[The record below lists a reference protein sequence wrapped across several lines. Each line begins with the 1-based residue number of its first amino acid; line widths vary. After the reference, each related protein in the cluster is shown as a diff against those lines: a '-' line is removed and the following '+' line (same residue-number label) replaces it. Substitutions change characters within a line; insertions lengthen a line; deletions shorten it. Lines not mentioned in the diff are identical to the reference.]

1 MTLYKHY
8 AAQYTDLL
16 RALLDPSAF
25 RDVNERTGV
34 GISFAPQGW
43 TLTTNVGRGLPLVD
57 IRRTHPRTAAAEVEW
72 FVSGEKSLS
81 RLHAHKIHVWDAFA
95 RLMKGV
101 PVPELVVDTAYGY
114 RWRRHFGRD
123 QLREAVNT
131 LAEEPTSRRVVVAA
145 WDPGADG
152 MRAEQL
158 ATPCPFGFSLSTSRT
173 PGGYEIR
180 RRRARVTT
188 TLHPGNNP
196 VGTDPERPPA
206 LELASP
212 ERRMLNS
219 SLWIRSSDVFVGLP
233 YDVMGHAML
242 MGLLA
247 AELDMRPG
255 WLNVSLA
262 HPHLYDVH
270 RDMAAEGLEHVALRG
285 TTTPRVVVPH
295 LTLSEVEETPG
306 VLVVWYEKAQSMTEW
321 PAFNPRPEVVNCLR
335 RRGV

>member
-1 MTLYKHY
+1 MMTLYKHY

-16 RALLDPSAF
+16 RALLNPSAF
-25 RDVNERTGV
+25 REVNERTGV

-43 TLTTNVGRGLPLVD
+43 TLTTNVGRGLPLVN

-72 FVSGEKSLS
+72 FVSGEKSLG
-81 RLHAHKIHVWDAFA
+81 RLHAHKVHMWDAFA
-95 RLMKGV
+95 KLDVIPERVWGLPVQDFIKGKRKV
-101 PVPELVVDTAYGY
+101 LVVDTAYGY

-131 LAEEPTSRRVVVAA
+131 LAEEPTSRRVVVTA
-145 WDPGADG
+145 WDPGVDG
-152 MRAEQL
+152 MRAKQL
-158 ATPCPFGFSLSTSRT
+158 ATPCPFGFSLSISRS
-173 PGGYEIR
+173 
-180 RRRARVTT
+180 
-188 TLHPGNNP
+188 
-196 VGTDPERPPA
+196 ERN
-206 LELASP
+206 S
-212 ERRMLNS
+212 MLNS

-233 YDVMGHAML
+233 YDVMGHAIL

-285 TTTPRVVVPH
+285 MTTPRVVVPH

-306 VLVVWYEKAQSMTEW
+306 VLVVWYEKAQSLTEW